1 MSAVLLLLEPFENNL
16 IFLYVASVIVVT
28 LIEGFTGFAL
38 DKIFH
43 HKWWDYTNEFL
54 NINGLTTIPYAF
66 VWGLLALLLVKVVY
80 PLISNI
86 VESFPIKFGTIL
98 TKTLLVILIA
108 DFTVSWGALIR
119 QTLRHNGIQPISF
132 VGRFFDTYYPD
143 EKLKESYT
151 NMVIIEV
158 QK

>member
-1 MSAVLLLLEPFENNL
+1 M
-16 IFLYVASVIVVT
+16 
-28 LIEGFTGFAL
+28 
-38 DKIFH
+38 
-43 HKWWDYTNEFL
+43 
-54 NINGLTTIPYAF
+54 
-66 VWGLLALLLVKVVY
+66 
-80 PLISNI
+80 
-86 VESFPIKFGTIL
+86 
-98 TKTLLVILIA
+98 
-108 DFTVSWGALIR
+108 SWGALIR